1 MSRHDAGRF
10 TDAATLA
17 HLVEDALHNPVG
29 EIDTSDPGHVCS
41 ECAMPP
47 QPVSAARVGPSRNA
61 HSRPYNDPSNYLG

>member
-17 HLVEDALHNPVG
+17 HLVEDALNKPAG
-29 EIDTSDPGHVCS
+29 EDDTSVQGHVCS

-47 QPVSAARVGPSRNA
+47 RPFSAARVGPSRNA

>member
-17 HLVEDALHNPVG
+17 HLVEDALNKPAG
-29 EIDTSDPGHVCS
+29 EDDTSVQGHVCS

-47 QPVSAARVGPSRNA
+47 RAFSAARVGPSRNA